1 MTLSP
6 LPKPHERGAALLTV
20 LILVGILGALA
31 VVVFDRLRLATMLA
45 TNSAGIEQARSFSTI
60 AEMLVAMRIND
71 LIGMNPVRTTLAGGW
86 QDRTTILP
94 LPTGNVEIRV
104 RDGGNC
110 FNLNSLVEGSAAAR
124 QSRPLAI
131 DQLARLMIQTDVPAS
146 EARRIAAATAD
157 WIDSDGEA
165 NPAGAEDSVYARST
179 PAYRTGNTLMAEPS
193 EWRAV
198 AGVTPA
204 LYARMRP
211 WLCALPEAEL
221 STLNVNT
228 LTVEQAPLLAMLF
241 PATLPLATARAVIKA
256 RPAAGWSGAAEF
268 WNTSILRDTS
278 PPGEAVRQVQVRSS
292 WFAVDMHIVAG
303 NGDLHEAAL
312 FDARQSPIRLVSR
325 RWTTDE

>member
-1 MTLSP
+1 MTHRSR
-6 LPKPHERGAALLTV
+6 PKPHERGAALLTV

-45 TNSAGIEQARSFSTI
+45 SNTAGIEEARSFSAI
-60 AEMLVAMRIND
+60 AELLVSMRIND
-71 LIGMNPVRTTLAGGW
+71 LVSASPARTTLAGGW
-86 QDRTTILP
+86 QGQTTNLP
-94 LPTGNVEIRV
+94 LPSGNAEIRV

-110 FNLNSLVEGSAAAR
+110 FNLNSLVEGNAAAR

-131 DQLARLMIQTDVPAS
+131 DQFARLMMLADVPAS
-146 EARRIAAATAD
+146 QARQIAAATAD

-165 NPAGAEDSVYARST
+165 NPAGAEDSIYARNS
-179 PAYRTGNTLMAEPS
+179 PAYRTGNTLMVEPS

-211 WLCALPEAEL
+211 LLCTLPESEL

-228 LTVEQAPLLAMLF
+228 LVAAQAPLLAMLF
-241 PATLPLATARAVIKA
+241 QGTLTPATARRVIEA
-256 RPAAGWSGAAEF
+256 RPLAGWSSAAAF
-268 WNTSILRDTS
+268 WNTPILRDIQ
-278 PPGEAVRQVQVRSS
+278 PPGEAERQIRVRSS

-303 NGDLHEAAL
+303 DGDLREVAL
-312 FDARQSPIRLVSR
+312 FDARQSPVRLVSR

>member
-1 MTLSP
+1 MTLRS

-45 TNSAGIEQARSFSTI
+45 TNTAGIEEARSFSAITEI
-60 AEMLVAMRIND
+60 LVAIRIND
-71 LIGMNPVRTTLAGGW
+71 LVSVNPARTTLAGGW
-86 QDRTTILP
+86 QGRTTNLP
-94 LPTGNVEIRV
+94 LPTGNAEIRV

-110 FNLNSLVEGSAAAR
+110 FNLNSLVEGNAAAR

-131 DQLARLMIQTDVPAS
+131 DQLAQLMMVTDVPAS

-165 NPAGAEDSVYARST
+165 NPAGAEDSVYARSS

-198 AGVTPA
+198 AGVTPT

-228 LTVEQAPLLAMLF
+228 LTSEQAPLLAMLF
-241 PATLPLATARAVIKA
+241 PATLTLAAARRIIVS
-256 RPAAGWSGAAEF
+256 RPAAGWSSAAEF
-268 WNTSILRDTS
+268 WNTPDLRDI
-278 PPGEAVRQVQVRSS
+278 PPPSEAARQIQVRSS
-292 WFAVDMHIVAG
+292 WFAVDMNIVAG
-303 NGDLHEAAL
+303 AGELREAAL
-312 FDARQSPIRLVSR
+312 FDARQSPVRLVSR
-325 RWTTDE
+325 RWTADE

>member
-1 MTLSP
+1 MNLRSP
-6 LPKPHERGAALLTV
+6 PKPHERGAALLTV

-45 TNSAGIEQARSFSTI
+45 TNTAGIEEARSFSAI
-60 AEMLVAMRIND
+60 AETLVSMRIND
-71 LIGMNPVRTTLAGGW
+71 LVSANPARTTLAGGW
-86 QDRTTILP
+86 QGRTTYLP
-94 LPTGNVEIRV
+94 LPVGNAEIRV

-110 FNLNSLVEGSAAAR
+110 FNLNSLVEGNAEAR
-124 QSRPLAI
+124 QSRPLTI
-131 DQLARLMIQTDVPAS
+131 DQFARLMMLIEVPAS
-146 EARRIAAATAD
+146 QARRIAAATAD

-165 NPAGAEDSVYARST
+165 NPAGAEDSFYARSS
-179 PAYRTGNTLMAEPS
+179 PVYRTGNTLMAEPS

-211 WLCALPEAEL
+211 WLPEAEL

-228 LTVEQAPLLAMLF
+228 LVSEQAPLLAMLF
-241 PATLPLATARAVIKA
+241 QGTLTLAAARRVVEA

-268 WNTSILRDTS
+268 WNTPILRDI
-278 PPGEAVRQVQVRSS
+278 PPPSEAARQIQVRSS

-303 NGDLHEAAL
+303 DGDLHEVAL
-312 FDARQSPIRLVSR
+312 FDARQSPVRLVSR

>member
-1 MTLSP
+1 MTLQS

-45 TNSAGIEQARSFSTI
+45 TNTAGIEEARSFSAI
-60 AEMLVAMRIND
+60 AETLVAMRIND
-71 LIGMNPVRTTLAGGW
+71 LVSASPTRTTLAGGW
-86 QDRTTILP
+86 QGRTTNLP
-94 LPTGNVEIRV
+94 LPAGNAEIRV

-110 FNLNSLVEGSAAAR
+110 FNLNSLVEGNVAAR

-131 DQLARLMIQTDVPAS
+131 DQFARLMMLADVPS
-146 EARRIAAATAD
+146 SQARRIAAATAD

-165 NPAGAEDSVYARST
+165 NPAGAEDSVYARNN

-198 AGVTPA
+198 ADVTPA

-211 WLCALPEAEL
+211 WLCALPEAQL

-228 LTVEQAPLLAMLF
+228 LTSEQAPLLAMLF
-241 PATLPLATARAVIKA
+241 PATLTIAAARRVIEA
-256 RPAAGWSGAAEF
+256 RPEAGWGGAAEF
-268 WNTSILRDTS
+268 WNTPILRDIA
-278 PPGEAVRQVQVRSS
+278 PPSEAARQIQVRSS
-292 WFAVDMHIVAG
+292 WFAVDMHIAAG
-303 NGDLHEAAL
+303 VGELHEAAL
-312 FDARQSPIRLVSR
+312 FDARRSPVRLVSR
-325 RWTTDE
+325 RWTTNE